1 MKMSDRIKRLVT
13 ACLLLT
19 GLVIAGCSSSKSKA
33 PDTTPKTTADAEM
46 EYMAFR
52 QSHSGKKVEPNQLK
66 QQAPEPAP
74 TTVAMTEPVEPA
86 QPAPKPKPTPVAAP
100 EPAPAPAPAPK
111 PQPVVEAKPVVKPV
125 PAPKP
130 EPAAVVKPEASKP
143 VVKPQPKPEPVTT
156 VAKVEATPAP
166 APKPVAKP
174 APKPVATPVPQ
185 PAPKPVQQDVT
196 VVAPV
201 TPTQQASQSTVSAGR
216 SDQIVSNTSL
226 SASDGFLSRRHQV
239 TSSERTFQPVQ
250 RVTTTTAKPSRPMPT
265 MQQLLEFASVADA
278 KTVLDQ
284 VNDANLAQIAQAIRI
299 IIKEKPRRGTSD
311 LYDVVRTAKAA
322 APRAMAI
329 DALFQ
334 AYPQNATYS
343 AQKLL
348 SQTRYNR
355 IDRLVVGNRIMQYRI
370 SRTYDAAITNLG
382 YDASGKAMFDARR
395 GILAADK
402 AVALSLKNYAARYST
417 KHASFVARRLY
428 HWIRNDDT
436 IEQAYEDTFV
446 KHPSELGVIMF
457 RERFGEEAL
466 PLMQKAEGESAKQ
479 LKPVIAGELAKLA
492 AGAAPTLM
500 FGYHKLFVID
510 FSTPEGTF
518 SMLTDTTIWPDQ
530 SKDEVYQQA
539 DATSS
544 FKQKVI
550 NVKTEELSNIKKLPS
565 SWQSGVKVQ
574 GTALDK
580 IDLQ

>member
-1 MKMSDRIKRLVT
+1 MSDRIKRLVT
-13 ACLLLT
+13 VCLLMT
-19 GLVIAGCSSSKSKA
+19 GVVFTGCSSSTSKA
-33 PDTTPKTTADAEM
+33 PETTPKTTADAEL

-74 TTVAMTEPVEPA
+74 TTVAMAQPVEPTEPA
-86 QPAPKPKPTPVAAP
+86 PQPQPAPVVKPK
-100 EPAPAPAPAPK
+100 PAPAPAPK
-111 PQPVVEAKPVVKPV
+111 PQPVAEPKPVVKPA

-130 EPAAVVKPEASKP
+130 QPAPVVKTEASKP
-143 VVKPQPKPEPVTT
+143 VVKPQPKQQPVTT
-156 VAKVEATPAP
+156 VAKVEPKPAP
-166 APKPVAKP
+166 APKPVVKP
-174 APKPVATPVPQ
+174 TPKPVATPVPQ
-185 PAPKPVQQDVT
+185 PAPKPVTQEVAVVT
-196 VVAPV
+196 PVA
-201 TPTQQASQSTVSAGR
+201 PTQQAKQAKVSAGR

-239 TSSERTFQPVQ
+239 TSSERTYQPIK
-250 RVTTTTAKPSRPMPT
+250 RVTKTTKPSRPMPT
-265 MQQLLEFASVADA
+265 MQQLLEFGAVADA

-299 IIKEKPRRGTSD
+299 IIKEQPRRGTSD
-311 LYDVVRTAKAA
+311 LYDVVRNAKAA

-402 AVALSLKNYAARYST
+402 AVTLSLKNYAARYST

-446 KHPSELGVIMF
+446 KHPSEVGVIMF

-466 PLMQKAEGESAKQ
+466 SLLQKAQAESSDK
-479 LKPVIAGELAKLA
+479 LKPVIARELAKLSDS
-492 AGAAPTLM
+492 AAPTLM

-510 FSTPEGTF
+510 FATPEGTF
-518 SMLTDTTIWPDQ
+518 SLLTDTTIWPDQ
-530 SKDEVYQQA
+530 SKDEVYQQS

-544 FKQKVI
+544 FKQKVV
-550 NVKTEELSNIKKLPS
+550 NVKTDELSNIKKLPS
-565 SWQSGVKVQ
+565 SWQSGVKVH
-574 GTALDK
+574 GSTLDK

>member
-13 ACLLLT
+13 ACLLMT

-33 PDTTPKTTADAEM
+33 PDSTPKTTADAEM
-46 EYMAFR
+46 EYLAFR
-52 QSHSGKKVEPNQLK
+52 QSHSGEKVKPNQLK

-74 TTVAMTEPVEPA
+74 ATVAMAQPVEPA
-86 QPAPKPKPTPVAAP
+86 KPAPQPEPTPVAAP
-100 EPAPAPAPAPK
+100 KPTPVPAPQ
-111 PQPVVEAKPVVKPV
+111 PQPVVEAKPV
-125 PAPKP
+125 ADPKP
-130 EPAAVVKPEASKP
+130 VVKPAPAPKP

-156 VAKVEATPAP
+156 VAKVEPTPAP
-166 APKPVAKP
+166 APKPVVKPAPKP
-174 APKPVATPVPQ
+174 APKPVVTPVPQ
-185 PAPKPVQQDVT
+185 PAPKPAQQDVA

-201 TPTQQASQSTVSAGR
+201 TPTQQARQATVSSGR

-250 RVTTTTAKPSRPMPT
+250 RVTTPAAKPARPMPT
-265 MQQLLEFASVADA
+265 MQQLLEFGSVADA

-311 LYDVVRTAKAA
+311 LYEVVRTAKAA

-402 AVALSLKNYAARYST
+402 AVTLSLKNYAARYST

-446 KHPSELGVIMF
+446 KHPSEVGVIMF

-466 PLMQKAEGESAKQ
+466 PLMQKAQEESAKKLQ
-479 LKPVIAGELAKLA
+479 PVISRELAKLTD
-492 AGAAPTLM
+492 GAAPTLM

-510 FSTPEGTF
+510 FATPEGTF

-550 NVKTEELSNIKKLPS
+550 NVKTDELSNIKKLPS
-565 SWQSGVKVQ
+565 SWQSGVKVH